1 MHGMRTLLKLTIP
14 ATLRQCEVWPYCLV
28 GAGVWVL
35 ALAAMDSALSGEG
48 AWPDHAQAA
57 PAIRF
62 YNKPKKGDFPPEG
75 VVKMRFPW
83 NTNVRCSSMEGSFAF
98 LTSDIPP
105 NTSPLSSNTPP
116 TPTQVISDIPPNT
129 SPLSPNTPPTPTQV
143 PPHEWTLNQ
152 CRCEGRRK
160 LVGQLGRWGQRKGP
174 QYQAREPALTLSLFG
189 VSYSSSSSSPFPYL
203 LSPAPAHSYPTL
215 PPPPSASAFLWDEVC
230 PISRGPWYP
239 AIYTCVSSPITGCPA
254 PEI

>member
-48 AWPDHAQAA
+48 AWPDHAQAV

-143 PPHEWTLNQ
+143 PPHEWTLDQ

-160 LVGQLGRWGQRKGP
+160 LVGQLVRWGQRKGP
-174 QYQAREPALTLSLFG
+174 QYQAREPALTLSLFVWG
-189 VSYSSSSSSPFPYL
+189 ILFFFLIFPLPLSSLPGPCSFLSYASSSSICLRLPL
-203 LSPAPAHSYPTL
+203 GWGLSHLTGSM
-215 PPPPSASAFLWDEVC
+215 
-230 PISRGPWYP
+230 
-239 AIYTCVSSPITGCPA
+239 VSSYIYLCK
-254 PEI
+254 